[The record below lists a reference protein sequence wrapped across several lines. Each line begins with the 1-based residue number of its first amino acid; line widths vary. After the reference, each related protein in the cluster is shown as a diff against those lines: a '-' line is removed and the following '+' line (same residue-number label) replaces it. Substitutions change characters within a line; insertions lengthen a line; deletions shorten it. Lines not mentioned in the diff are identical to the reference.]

1 MVLIHLFRL
10 ISLINVT
17 DGNLWTDKKKIDRA
31 LLILNGTKFSND
43 LIIWQNTKEC
53 HHCSWIRSRD
63 KLGNVILNLTENVT
77 KWFTTHHTCLV
88 FVVRTVVPTVVCP

>member
-10 ISLINVT
+10 ISLINVA

-43 LIIWQNTKEC
+43 LIIWQNTKE
-53 HHCSWIRSRD
+53 SQ
-63 KLGNVILNLTENVT
+63 T
-77 KWFTTHHTCLV
+77 K
-88 FVVRTVVPTVVCP
+88 

>member
-10 ISLINVT
+10 ISLINVA

-77 KWFTTHHTCLV
+77 KYVWVDTRWPQRFRFTP
-88 FVVRTVVPTVVCP
+88 FDMKGF